1 MVTSLPGQP
10 FDGQNPYY
18 ATVTAW
24 MNGVALNVNE
34 LNAQHLSHVS
44 NSSHLPVGGANGY
57 VLAKTSATDYA
68 VGWVVGGGGGS
79 MTPPVALTGTDPA
92 TIPLSVTGAAAQ
104 SLSLFNVYQ
113 NGVTAPVLSLTN
125 TAELRVGTGN
135 TNINGTLKVS
145 NTDPVRRGIVFRAA
159 ANQSVALFEASDS
172 AGNSLFSVGAT
183 GTVTAPN
190 IGAKVIVLGALGTDP
205 IPLGTP
211 AGTVILRRP

>member
-1 MVTSLPGQP
+1 MVTALPGQP
-10 FDGQNPYY
+10 FESQNPYY

-34 LNAQHLSHVS
+34 LNAQHVSHAA

-68 VGWVVGGGGGS
+68 VGWVAGGGGGGS

-104 SLSLFNVYQ
+104 ASSLFNVYQ
-113 NGVTAPVLSLTN
+113 NGVATPVLSLTN
-125 TAELRVGTGN
+125 TAELRVGTG
-135 TNINGTLKVS
+135 TTTINGTVRAS
-145 NTDPVRRGIVFRAA
+145 NTDPLRRGFAFRAA
-159 ANQSVALFEASDS
+159 AGQSAALFEASDS

-190 IGAKVIVLGALGTDP
+190 IGAKVIVLNSVDA
-205 IPLGTP
+205 IPAGTP